1 MERYWKTGCCQG
13 RSTLFYKSTTKMP
26 GFARVAPNPLFT
38 DEVIC
43 EFVLALI
50 LKVRLFRAWKW
61 PVKWTNENS
70 KQADVAGSKPVKVRE
85 ITLWQATTKVVF
97 EFSSISLRHS
107 SHKSKTIQPTR
118 ARFPEFRS
126 WRVSE
131 TKQASPGVHCILKV
145 FRL

>member
-1 MERYWKTGCCQG
+1 MELYWKTGCCQG

-26 GFARVAPNPLFT
+26 GFDQGCSKAPFT

-70 KQADVAGSKPVKVRE
+70 KQADVAGSKPVKARE
-85 ITLWQATTKVVF
+85 NTLWQATAKVLF
-97 EFSSISLRHS
+97 EFSSTSLRRS
-107 SHKSKTIQPTR
+107 SLKSKTIQPTR

-131 TKQASPGVHCILKV
+131 TKQARPGVHCNVKV